1 MSITLKRPMFRK
13 GGEVEEGIM
22 ELATPRKNY
31 AENGVVRQTEDEIIK
46 EAFDIAGLGPRA
58 RGVAEAQMKLGQLGR
73 ISDRDLLTNVLIQ
86 GGLRGLSQTGGGST
100 LGNLAKAFEAPVGK
114 ALQQRT
120 LGKKLGISGAM
131 KGLELGSKIDI
142 LDKRLTQ
149 RGQKQFESGTIA
161 AITKEVQNALGK
173 DVVGEEARRVAV
185 NLAPKVAKARTQPG
199 VFYQGI
205 LKMDDND
212 KTRPDM
218 SRLKGQPN
226 GSVFLNPYNNLFYIV
241 DDGKLV
247 LADQNTLGKVAPDT
261 EE

>member
-1 MSITLKRPMFRK
+1 MSITLKRPMFKK
-13 GGEVEEGIM
+13 GGQAEEGIM
-22 ELATPRKNY
+22 ELATPRRNYKEGKTREEMIQEIFETSGLTPSGKSY
-31 AENGVVRQTEDEIIK
+31 AETAMRLAN
-46 EAFDIAGLGPRA
+46 
-58 RGVAEAQMKLGQLGR
+58 LGR
-73 ISDRDLLTNVLIQ
+73 PSDSDLLTNVLIQ
-86 GGLRGLSQTGGGST
+86 GGLRGMSTAGKGGT
-100 LGNLAKAFEAPVGK
+100 LANLAAAFEAPVGQALK
-114 ALQQRT
+114 ART
-120 LGKKLGISGAM
+120 AGKSLGTAGAL
-131 KGLELGSKIDI
+131 KGLELGIKKDI
-142 LDKRLTQ
+142 ADRTLDRKLAK
-149 RGQKQFESGTIA
+149 GFESGTIA

-185 NLAPKVAKARTQPG
+185 NIAPKVAKARTQPG

-212 KTRPDM
+212 KSKPDL

-241 DDGKLV
+241 DNGKLV

>member
-13 GGEVEEGIM
+13 GGDVEEGIM
-22 ELATPRKNY
+22 ELATPRRNYKDGKTREEMIQEIFETSGLTESGKSY
-31 AENGVVRQTEDEIIK
+31 AET
-46 EAFDIAGLGPRA
+46 A
-58 RGVAEAQMKLGQLGR
+58 MKLANLGR
-73 ISDRDLLTNVLIQ
+73 PSDSDLLTNVLIQ
-86 GGLRGLSQTGGGST
+86 GGLRGMSTAGKGST
-100 LGNLAKAFEAPVGK
+100 LANLASAFEAPVGQALK
-114 ALQQRT
+114 ART
-120 LGKKLGISGAM
+120 AGKSLGTAGAL
-131 KGLELGSKIDI
+131 KGLELGIKKDI
-142 LDKRLTQ
+142 ADKTLDRKLAK
-149 RGQKQFESGTIA
+149 GYESSTIA

-185 NLAPKVAKARTQPG
+185 NIAPKVAKARTTPG
-199 VFYQGI
+199 AFYQGI

-212 KTRPDM
+212 KTKPDL
-218 SRLKGQPN
+218 SRLTGQPN

>member
-1 MSITLKRPMFRK
+1 MSITLKRPMFKK
-13 GGEVEEGIM
+13 GGQAEEGIM
-22 ELATPRKNY
+22 ELATPRRNYSDGKTREEMIQEIFETSGLTPSGKSY
-31 AENGVVRQTEDEIIK
+31 AET
-46 EAFDIAGLGPRA
+46 A
-58 RGVAEAQMKLGQLGR
+58 MKLANLGR
-73 ISDRDLLTNVLIQ
+73 PSDSDLLTNVLIQ
-86 GGLRGLSQTGGGST
+86 GGLRGMSTAGKGGT
-100 LGNLAKAFEAPVGK
+100 LANLAAAFEAPVGQALK
-114 ALQQRT
+114 ART
-120 LGKKLGISGAM
+120 AGKSLGTAGAL
-131 KGLELGSKIDI
+131 KGLELGIKKDI
-142 LDKRLTQ
+142 ADRTLDRKLAK
-149 RGQKQFESGTIA
+149 GFESGTIA

-185 NLAPKVAKARTQPG
+185 NIAPKVAKARTQPG

-212 KTRPDM
+212 KSKPDL

>member
-1 MSITLKRPMFRK
+1 MSITLKRPMFKK
-13 GGEVEEGIM
+13 GGEAEEGIM
-22 ELATPRKNY
+22 ELATPRRNYSTGKTREEMIQEIFETSGLTPSGKSY
-31 AENGVVRQTEDEIIK
+31 AETAMRLAN
-46 EAFDIAGLGPRA
+46 
-58 RGVAEAQMKLGQLGR
+58 LGR
-73 ISDRDLLTNVLIQ
+73 PSDSDLLTNVLIQ
-86 GGLRGLSQTGGGST
+86 GGLRGMSTAGKGGT
-100 LGNLAKAFEAPVGK
+100 LANLAAAFEAPVGQALK
-114 ALQQRT
+114 ART
-120 LGKKLGISGAM
+120 AGKSLGTAGAL
-131 KGLELGSKIDI
+131 KGLELGIKKDI
-142 LDKRLTQ
+142 ADRTLDRKLAK
-149 RGQKQFESGTIA
+149 GFESGTIA

-185 NLAPKVAKARTQPG
+185 NIAPKVAKARTQPG

-212 KTRPDM
+212 KSRPDL

>member
-1 MSITLKRPMFRK
+1 MSITLKRPMFKK
-13 GGEVEEGIM
+13 GGEAEEGIM
-22 ELATPRKNY
+22 ELATPRRNYSTGKTREEMIQEIFETSGLTPSGKSY
-31 AENGVVRQTEDEIIK
+31 AETAMRLAN
-46 EAFDIAGLGPRA
+46 
-58 RGVAEAQMKLGQLGR
+58 LGR
-73 ISDRDLLTNVLIQ
+73 PSDSDLLTNVLIQ
-86 GGLRGLSQTGGGST
+86 GGLRGMSTAGKGGT
-100 LGNLAKAFEAPVGK
+100 LANLAAAFEAPVGQALK
-114 ALQQRT
+114 ART
-120 LGKKLGISGAM
+120 AGKSLGTAGAL
-131 KGLELGSKIDI
+131 KGLELGIKKDI
-142 LDKRLTQ
+142 ADRTLDRKLAK
-149 RGQKQFESGTIA
+149 GFESGTIA

-185 NLAPKVAKARTQPG
+185 NIAPKVAKARTQPG

>member
-13 GGEVEEGIM
+13 GGEAEEGIM

-31 AENGVVRQTEDEIIK
+31 SDGKTREEMIQEIFETSGLTPSGKSYAETAMRLAN
-46 EAFDIAGLGPRA
+46 
-58 RGVAEAQMKLGQLGR
+58 LGR
-73 ISDRDLLTNVLIQ
+73 PSDSDLLTNVLIQ
-86 GGLRGLSQTGGGST
+86 GGLRGMSTAGKGGT
-100 LGNLAKAFEAPVGK
+100 LANLAAAFEAPVGQALK
-114 ALQQRT
+114 ART
-120 LGKKLGISGAM
+120 AGKSLGTAGAL
-131 KGLELGSKIDI
+131 KGLELGIKKDI
-142 LDKRLTQ
+142 ADRTLDRKLAK
-149 RGQKQFESGTIA
+149 GFESGTIA

-185 NLAPKVAKARTQPG
+185 NIAPKVAKARTQPG

-212 KTRPDM
+212 KSKPDL

>member
-13 GGEVEEGIM
+13 GGQAEEGIM
-22 ELATPRKNY
+22 ELATPRRNYKEGKTREEMIQEIFETSGLTDSGKSY
-31 AENGVVRQTEDEIIK
+31 AET
-46 EAFDIAGLGPRA
+46 A
-58 RGVAEAQMKLGQLGR
+58 MKLANLGQPSGG
-73 ISDRDLLTNVLIQ
+73 DLLTNVLIQ
-86 GGLRGLSQTGGGST
+86 GGLRGMSTAGKGST
-100 LGNLAKAFEAPVGK
+100 LANLASAFEAPVGQALK
-114 ALQQRT
+114 ART
-120 LGKKLGISGAM
+120 AGKSLGTAGAL
-131 KGLELGSKIDI
+131 KGLELGIKKDI
-142 LDKRLTQ
+142 ADKTLDRKLAK
-149 RGQKQFESGTIA
+149 GYESSTIA

-185 NLAPKVAKARTQPG
+185 NIAPKVAKARTTPG
-199 VFYQGI
+199 AFYQGI

-212 KTRPDM
+212 KTRPDL

>member
-13 GGEVEEGIM
+13 GGQAEDGIM
-22 ELATPRKNY
+22 ELATPRRNYSTGKTREEMIQEIFETSGLTPSGKSY
-31 AENGVVRQTEDEIIK
+31 AETAMRLAN
-46 EAFDIAGLGPRA
+46 
-58 RGVAEAQMKLGQLGR
+58 LGR
-73 ISDRDLLTNVLIQ
+73 PSDSDLLTNVLIQ
-86 GGLRGLSQTGGGST
+86 GGLRGMSTAGKGGT
-100 LGNLAKAFEAPVGK
+100 LANLAAAFEAPVGQALK
-114 ALQQRT
+114 ART
-120 LGKKLGISGAM
+120 AGKSLGTAGAL
-131 KGLELGSKIDI
+131 KGLELGIKKDI
-142 LDKRLTQ
+142 ADRTLDRKLAK
-149 RGQKQFESGTIA
+149 GFESGTIA

-185 NLAPKVAKARTQPG
+185 NIAPKVAKARTTPG

-205 LKMDDND
+205 LKMRDDD
-212 KTRPDM
+212 KTKPDM
-218 SRLKGQPN
+218 SRLVGQPN

>member
-1 MSITLKRPMFRK
+1 MSITLKRPMFKK
-13 GGEVEEGIM
+13 GGEAEEGIM
-22 ELATPRKNY
+22 ELATPRRNYKEGKTREELIQEIFETSGLTPSGKSY
-31 AENGVVRQTEDEIIK
+31 AETAMRLAN
-46 EAFDIAGLGPRA
+46 LGKPS
-58 RGVAEAQMKLGQLGR
+58 GG
-73 ISDRDLLTNVLIQ
+73 DLLTNVLIQ
-86 GGLRGLSQTGGGST
+86 GGLRGMSTAGKGGT
-100 LGNLAKAFEAPVGK
+100 LANLASAFEAPVSQALKQRQAGK
-114 ALQQRT
+114 SLGTAGAL
-120 LGKKLGISGAM
+120 
-131 KGLELGSKIDI
+131 KGLELGIKKDI
-142 LDKRLTQ
+142 ADRTLDKKLAK
-149 RGQKQFESGTIA
+149 GFESGTIA

-185 NLAPKVAKARTQPG
+185 NIAPKVAKARTQPG

-212 KTRPDM
+212 KSKPDL